1 MNPSATTDVLIV
13 GAGPMGLLTSIGLA
27 KQGVDTIVLDKRQRN
42 VQVATGRATTL
53 YPRSLELLE
62 PLGVTGDLLQRG
74 FVGRSSVNYRNGKR
88 VNGPGWNSMFDH
100 VKLSYHDYLLNIRQC
115 NSEEVFLSH
124 YERCGKS
131 VWYGWKL
138 VTYSIDTSLD
148 DGFHVTAILDHPT
161 KGQSHVRSKY
171 LLGADGGAS
180 SVRELSGITMD
191 FQSTSYEWIRIDGK
205 ITTDMP
211 GRNLGFASI
220 ETEHHGNVLW
230 VKLDKDA
237 NRIGYALTPHLLAK
251 YPNGITEGEA
261 VQEAID
267 SVKPFKL
274 QIDRLDWWTHY
285 KIRQGVTQLF
295 RKNKY
300 VLLGGDAAHIH
311 SSGFAQG
318 MNTGIHDATNLVWK
332 LAGAVKGW
340 YKDSVLDTYHTE
352 RHGAA
357 TRLIEI
363 DTEAST
369 LISGEIPP
377 RYEALGLTA
386 DEILWKTWN
395 ENISFNVGLGVS
407 YARSVLNQNALD
419 SCLETGKRCPDALV
433 RGPGINVPLR
443 LYDALLQ
450 DRNPGRWSI
459 VVFAGNT
466 VLTKNGFEIDRKGLE
481 KMADSHQGM
490 IRFVTLVA
498 GSAGSAWSAL
508 DGPALGNCFFD
519 GDGSA
524 HAQYGVDLAEGA
536 IVVIRPDTVLG
547 FATGLSNVSSIADYF
562 SQLVPSQGGM

>member
-1 MNPSATTDVLIV
+1 MSPLSTTDVLIV

-27 KQGVDTIVLDKRQRN
+27 KQGVDTIVLDKRERN
-42 VQVATGRATTL
+42 VQVAAGRATTL

-62 PLGVTGDLLQRG
+62 PLGVTGDLLQKG
-74 FVGRSSVNYRNGKR
+74 FVARSSVNFKNGNR
-88 VNGPGWNSMFDH
+88 VNERGWNDMFDAA
-100 VKLSYHDYLLNIRQC
+100 KLSYHDYLLNIRQC

-124 YERCGKS
+124 YEKCGKS

-138 VTYSIDTSLD
+138 VAYSIDTSLN
-148 DGFHVTAILDHPT
+148 DGFHITATLEHPT

-180 SVRELSGITMD
+180 SVRQLSGITMD

-205 ITTDMP
+205 ISTDMP
-211 GRNLGFASI
+211 GECLGFASI

-230 VKLDKDA
+230 VKLDGDA
-237 NRIGYALTPHLLAK
+237 HRIGYALTPHLLAK
-251 YPNGITEGEA
+251 YPNGITETEA

-274 QIDRLDWWTHY
+274 HVDRLDWWTHY

-295 RKNKY
+295 RKDKY

-352 RHGAA
+352 RHAAA
-357 TRLIEI
+357 TRLISI
-363 DTEAST
+363 DTEASSV
-369 LISGEIPP
+369 ISGNIPA
-377 RYEALGLTA
+377 RYESQGLTA
-386 DEILWKTWN
+386 DEILWKTWT

-407 YARSVLNQNALD
+407 YAKSVLNQNPRD
-419 SCLETGKRCPDALV
+419 TCLQTGKRCPDALI

-450 DRNPGRWSI
+450 DGTPGRWSI

-466 VLTKNGFEIDRKGLE
+466 ALTKNGFQTVRDCLE
-481 KMADSHQGM
+481 SVTDSHKDL
-490 IRFVTLVA
+490 IRLATIMA

-508 DGPALGNCFFD
+508 GGPALGNCYFD

-524 HAQYGVDLAEGA
+524 HAQYGIDLAAGA
-536 IVVIRPDTVLG
+536 IVVIRPDTILS
-547 FATGLSNVSSIADYF
+547 FATGLSDASSIADYF
-562 SQLVPSQGGM
+562 SQFLN